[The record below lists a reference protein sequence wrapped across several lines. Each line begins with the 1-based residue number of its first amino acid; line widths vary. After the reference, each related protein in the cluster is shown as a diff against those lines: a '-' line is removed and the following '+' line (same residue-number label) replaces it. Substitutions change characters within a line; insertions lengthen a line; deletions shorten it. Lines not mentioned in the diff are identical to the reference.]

1 MADMITL
8 GWRERLALPQFG
20 ILALKA
26 KLDTG
31 ARSSSLHV
39 DELETFTRDGDTWLR
54 FAVGLGR
61 RSAHKV
67 QCEAPACD
75 RRVVVDTG
83 GGRSERWFIRTE
95 VMLAGERFEV
105 DMNLT
110 DRRHMLFPMLL
121 GRTAL
126 VGRFAVNPALSY
138 TLPKPAHTMVDKP

>member
-1 MADMITL
+1 MAEVITL
-8 GWRERLALPQFG
+8 GWRERLALPQLG
-20 ILALKA
+20 IPLLKA

-39 DELETFTRDGDTWLR
+39 DALDTFERNGETWVRFT
-54 FAVGLGR
+54 VGIGR
-61 RSAHKV
+61 RYPRQVK
-67 QCEAPACD
+67 CEAIAQD

-95 VMLAGERFEV
+95 IMLAGECFEV

-126 VGRFAVNPALSY
+126 FGRFTVNPALSY
-138 TLPKPAHTMVDKP
+138 TLPRPAHITTDKS

>member
-1 MADMITL
+1 MADVITL

-20 ILALKA
+20 IAALKA

-39 DELETFTRDGDTWLR
+39 DELETFERDGETWLR
-54 FAVGLGR
+54 FMVGLGR
-61 RSAHKV
+61 RSV
-67 QCEAPACD
+67 RQVECEAPACD

-126 VGRFAVNPALSY
+126 VGRFAVDPSLSY
-138 TLPKPAHTMVDKP
+138 TLSRPAHTMVDKP

>member
-1 MADMITL
+1 MAEVIIL

-20 ILALKA
+20 IATLKA

-31 ARSSSLHV
+31 ARSSALHV
-39 DELETFTRDGDTWLR
+39 DELETFVRNGDTWLR
-54 FAVGLGR
+54 FMVGLGR
-61 RSAHKV
+61 RSVRHV
-67 QCEAPACD
+67 LCEARAHD

-83 GGRSERWFIRTE
+83 GGRSERWFIQTE
-95 VMLAGERFEV
+95 VMLAGERFVV

-126 VGRFAVNPALSY
+126 TGRFCVNPALSY
-138 TLPKPAHTMVDKP
+138 TLPRPAHTMVDKP

>member
-1 MADMITL
+1 MADVITL

-20 ILALKA
+20 IVALKA

-54 FAVGLGR
+54 FVVGLGR
-61 RSAHKV
+61 RSANKM
-67 QCEAPACD
+67 QCEAQACD

-95 VMLAGERFEV
+95 IMLAGQHFEV

-138 TLPKPAHTMVDKP
+138 TLPKPAHPMVHKP

>member
-1 MADMITL
+1 MADVITL

-20 ILALKA
+20 IVSLKA

-39 DELETFTRDGDTWLR
+39 DELETFSRDGETWLR
-54 FAVGLGR
+54 FVLGLGR
-61 RSAHKV
+61 RSAHPV
-67 QCEAPACD
+67 QCEAQARD

-95 VMLAGERFEV
+95 VMLAGKCFDV
-105 DMNLT
+105 DVNLT

-126 VGRFAVNPALSY
+126 AGRFAVNPALSY
-138 TLPKPAHTMVDKP
+138 TLPRPAHPMVNKP